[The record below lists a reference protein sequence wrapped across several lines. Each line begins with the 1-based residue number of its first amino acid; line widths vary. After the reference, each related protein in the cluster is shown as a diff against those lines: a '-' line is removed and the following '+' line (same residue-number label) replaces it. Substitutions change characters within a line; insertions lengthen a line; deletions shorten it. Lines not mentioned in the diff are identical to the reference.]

1 MSKESRV
8 FFRDAIASLPH
19 FALQERPGYRGE
31 ISLDMNVVRL
41 KRDVRLHDHEPLALA
56 AALPEP
62 LLLLYVY
69 EPCHLQSDS
78 YHEAHH
84 VFINE
89 GLADLDGRVRTIASG
104 DDGGLTLRLGDA
116 VEVLAALHALLPIK
130 RLLSHC
136 EVGNAISRA
145 RNARVSEWAG
155 AHGVS

>member
-1 MSKESRV
+1 
-8 FFRDAIASLPH
+8 
-19 FALQERPGYRGE
+19 
-31 ISLDMNVVRL
+31 
-41 KRDVRLHDHEPLALA
+41 
-56 AALPEP
+56 
-62 LLLLYVY
+62 VY